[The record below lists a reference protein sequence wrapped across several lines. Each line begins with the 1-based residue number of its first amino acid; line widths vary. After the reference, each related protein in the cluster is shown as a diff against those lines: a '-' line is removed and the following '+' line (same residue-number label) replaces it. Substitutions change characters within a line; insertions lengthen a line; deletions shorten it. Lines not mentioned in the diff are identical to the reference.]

1 MAQDPSAQAAA
12 EHEAVLAQMSALR
25 AELARLAQEIQST
38 TLSRGQ
44 AIARDMSDG
53 MTEAASY
60 LGRKGHAADQRLEGA
75 VAANPYLALGL
86 AAGMGILLGALTRR
100 HG

>member
-1 MAQDPSAQAAA
+1 MAQDPIAQANA

-25 AELARLAQEIQST
+25 SELSRLAQEIQTT

-44 AIARDMSDG
+44 AFARDMSDG
-53 MTEAASY
+53 MTNAASY
-60 LGRKGHAADQRLEGA
+60 LGRKGHGADQRLGGA

-86 AAGMGILLGALTRR
+86 AAGMGILVGALTRR